1 MMTFRRGLRDF
12 NLPLSTV
19 WLMNDIA
26 EAKGRQELYTKQS
39 PQILK
44 ALREM
49 AIVQSVESSNRI
61 EGVTVAADRLRP
73 LVLGNTRPRD
83 RSEEEIQGY
92 RDALKRIH
100 TGATSLQ
107 ITSDTLK
114 YLHHTIQEGA
124 GDAGQWKA
132 VDNDIIELRPGEA
145 PRVRFRT
152 LAVAKVPKA
161 VKEMCLLYRHA
172 LDQER
177 VPPLVATACLV
188 LDFLCIHPFRDGNGR
203 VSRLLTVLA
212 LYHHGIEVGR
222 YVSLER
228 LIEESKEDYYA
239 VLETS
244 SRGWHDGKHDLLP
257 WLNYFL
263 AIVRRA
269 YVQFEER
276 AGEIKSPRGAKT
288 ALIESS
294 VVSLVGEFGL
304 SDVERVCP
312 GVSRDMVRRVL
323 QAMRREEKIECLG
336 KGRTA
341 KWRKRVITRKEGNK

>member
-1 MMTFRRGLRDF
+1 M
-12 NLPLSTV
+12 
-19 WLMNDIA
+19 
-26 EAKGRQELYTKQS
+26 
-39 PQILK
+39 LK
-44 ALREM
+44 ALREL
-49 AIVQSVESSNRI
+49 AIVESVESSNRI
-61 EGVTVAADRLRP
+61 EGVTVQPDRLRP

-92 RDALKRIH
+92 RNALQRIH
-100 TGATSLQ
+100 TGADAMPVTP
-107 ITSDTLK
+107 DTMRD
-114 YLHHTIQEGA
+114 LHRTIQEGS

-132 VDNDIIELRPGEA
+132 VDNDIIEFRPGEA

-161 VKEMCLLYRHA
+161 VDEMCLLYRHA
-172 LDQER
+172 LDQQH
-177 VPPLVATACLV
+177 VPALVAVACLV

-222 YVSLER
+222 YISLER

-239 VLETS
+239 VLQAS
-244 SRGWHDGKHDLLP
+244 SAGWHEGKHDLLP

-263 AIVRRA
+263 AVVRRA
-269 YVQFEER
+269 CLQLEER
-276 AGEIKSPRGAKT
+276 AGQVKSPRGAKT
-288 ALIESS
+288 ALIEAAIER
-294 VVSLVGEFGL
+294 LVGQFGL
-304 SDVERVCP
+304 ADVERVSP

-323 QAMRREEKIECLG
+323 QQMQRDEKIECLG

-341 KWRKRVITRKEGNK
+341 KWRKKGNNSEIG